1 MLYTIVLFR
10 EPEGGYTVTVPAL
23 QGCVTYGENLVKALD
38 MAREAVELYL
48 ECLHDEGQ
56 LSPSDMP
63 EVTVALDNQQE
74 AMVLRLEVREA
85 EAVA

>member
-23 QGCVTYGENLVKALD
+23 QGCVTYGENLAKALD

-48 ECLHDEGQ
+48 ESLHDDS
-56 LSPSDMP
+56 LPSPPDMP
-63 EVTVALDNQQE
+63 AVTVALDDQQE
-74 AMVLRLEVREA
+74 AMVLRLEIREA
-85 EAVA
+85 EPVA